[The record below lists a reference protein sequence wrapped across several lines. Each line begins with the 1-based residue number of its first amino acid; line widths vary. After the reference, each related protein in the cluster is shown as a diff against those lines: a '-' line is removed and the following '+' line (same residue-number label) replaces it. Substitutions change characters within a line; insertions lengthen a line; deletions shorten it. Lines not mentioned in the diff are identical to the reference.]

1 MSNPAAS
8 FFRLALPLFRPLPLP
23 FLFLGGGA
31 FFFLFHLPLCIV
43 PRPLPF
49 PRSGVSFPA
58 TYPVDA
64 HSTSHSSTPTT
75 PTPISALVS
84 RFRVSSPAFIAFLLC
99 SSRLRPWNGGIL
111 TEPFCF
117 SHSSFPAGPSQS
129 MASLAIYSQRPH
141 FGLGKLL
148 PPIRYLDLA
157 VLEERATRAE
167 EARQMAERR
176 IFELESQVR
185 HSSH

>member
-1 MSNPAAS
+1 MSKPPAAS
-8 FFRLALPLFRPLPLP
+8 IAFSPPSPPSPFSWWCWLFFS
-23 FLFLGGGA
+23 
-31 FFFLFHLPLCIV
+31 
-43 PRPLPF
+43 PF
-49 PRSGVSFPA
+49 PYASCLDPSFGWFPFPA

-84 RFRVSSPAFIAFLLC
+84 GSSPAFIAFLLC
-99 SSRLRPWNGGIL
+99 PSFSSSALERRDTDRTFFFSRPFLRVLPNRW
-111 TEPFCF
+111 P
-117 SHSSFPAGPSQS
+117 
-129 MASLAIYSQRPH
+129 SLAINSQRPH
-141 FGLGKLL
+141 FGSGKSFC
-148 PPIRYLDLA
+148 PPIRYLDSA